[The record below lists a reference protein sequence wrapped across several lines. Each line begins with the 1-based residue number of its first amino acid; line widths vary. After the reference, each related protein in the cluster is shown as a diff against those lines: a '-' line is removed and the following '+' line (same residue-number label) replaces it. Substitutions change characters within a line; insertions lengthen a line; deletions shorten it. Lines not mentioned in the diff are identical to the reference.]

1 MGIWA
6 LSTLE
11 LLWITLPCTL
21 TRQFLRDT
29 FSFPL
34 SVCLEVELIGPLV
47 RLCLALW
54 RPAGGFPQQLSQFT
68 FSPAASP
75 HPHRRLSLF
84 VFLLLAIL
92 VCVWSGVS
100 LRFCFAFC
108 LKASDVEYL
117 GYCFVI
123 GHLCMFFG
131 EMSVPFLC
139 SLFNCVV
146 CFVSY
151 VPSGYRSYIRRDW
164 QIFPPVG
171 CHFTFL
177 QVSSEAQVTNFDEIL
192 FNFCC
197 VWCHI

>member
-6 LSTLE
+6 LSILE

-47 RLCLALW
+47 RLCLGLW

-75 HPHRRLSLF
+75 HLHRRLSLF

-100 LRFCFAFC
+100 LQFCFAFC

-123 GHLCMFFG
+123 GHLYMFFG
-131 EMSVPFLC
+131 EISLQSLCYLKIGLSFLLLSYKSYWYILDTRLLFRCMLYRYFLPF
-139 SLFNCVV
+139 F
-146 CFVSY
+146 
-151 VPSGYRSYIRRDW
+151 YI
-164 QIFPPVG
+164 
-171 CHFTFL
+171 
-177 QVSSEAQVTNFDEIL
+177 
-192 FNFCC
+192 
-197 VWCHI
+197 

>member
-1 MGIWA
+1 MFGSFLWPNNVPSYGCAHFACTFIPQLMGIRA

-68 FSPAASP
+68 LSPAASP

-123 GHLCMFFG
+123 GHLCFLL
-131 EMSVPFLC
+131 SRLPIHVLC
-139 SLFNCVV
+139 SFSS
-146 CFVSY
+146 FV
-151 VPSGYRSYIRRDW
+151 
-164 QIFPPVG
+164 
-171 CHFTFL
+171 
-177 QVSSEAQVTNFDEIL
+177 
-192 FNFCC
+192 
-197 VWCHI
+197 